1 MKRLALAFAVLAVS
15 ACGGDVQSEV
25 YRPSISPQDFVLVPC
40 GPELME
46 RACTLMIAGGKRVLF
61 GAPAGVA
68 ATLTVE
74 DLRGLDAVMLFS
86 LRASDIEGLDE
97 IRNESWRAGRSVPLR
112 VVGPEGT
119 VGTVDAL
126 NKAFE
131 QADALRI
138 VEEGIPRGGY
148 DAAVLSGFELPPHA
162 ADATVFDTGDVRIR
176 LFKATYVAEYSDY
189 REGERVQNLALLT
202 GCGQALPLDTDFDA
216 QGALISV
223 SCLDDSD
230 VSWPLTKTVFVK
242 KAP

>member
-1 MKRLALAFAVLAVS
+1 MQRLAFAVAALWLP
-15 ACGGDVQSEV
+15 ACGAGVPSEV

-40 GPELME
+40 GPKLME
-46 RACTLMIAGGKRVLF
+46 RPCTLMIAGGKRVLF

-68 ATLTVE
+68 ATLTME

-119 VGTVDAL
+119 VGAVEAL
-126 NKAFE
+126 NKVFE

-148 DAAVLSGFELPPHA
+148 DAAVLEGFELPPRA

-176 LFKATYVAEYSDY
+176 LFKATYVAEYIDY
-189 REGERVQNLALLT
+189 HDGEREQNLALLT
-202 GCGQALPLDTDFDA
+202 GCGQTLPLDTAFDA
-216 QGALISV
+216 QGALISI
-223 SCLDDSD
+223 SCLDDAD
-230 VSWPLTKTVFVK
+230 VSWPLTETVFVK